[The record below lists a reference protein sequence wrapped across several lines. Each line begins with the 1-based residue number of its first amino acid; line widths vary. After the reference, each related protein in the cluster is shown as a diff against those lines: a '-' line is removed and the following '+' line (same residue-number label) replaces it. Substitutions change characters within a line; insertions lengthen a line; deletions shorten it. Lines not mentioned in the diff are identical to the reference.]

1 VTERE
6 EHNEALMAATYRALC
21 EHGYADLTMADIA
34 READRSTSL
43 LHYHY
48 DTKEGLL
55 VAFLDYLLD
64 EFGETIDGRA
74 DDDPERRL
82 RVLLDRL
89 IYGPGAA
96 GDEGPFADEPDPDE
110 DFHTAMF
117 ELRAQAPYVPAYRE
131 AIASHDDYLHALTVE
146 ILEAGMSAGVFRE
159 ANPDVV
165 AATLLAA
172 VRGDRVRA
180 IVLGDDSATDAVRE
194 GIETYVLDALL
205 VDGATAADPRP
216 DAEEAGR

>member
-1 VTERE
+1 
-6 EHNEALMAATYRALC
+6 
-21 EHGYADLTMADIA
+21 
-34 READRSTSL
+34 
-43 LHYHY
+43 
-48 DTKEGLL
+48 
-55 VAFLDYLLD
+55 
-64 EFGETIDGRA
+64 
-74 DDDPERRL
+74 
-82 RVLLDRL
+82 
-89 IYGPGAA
+89 
-96 GDEGPFADEPDPDE
+96 
-110 DFHTAMF
+110 
-117 ELRAQAPYVPAYRE
+117 
-131 AIASHDDYLHALTVE
+131 
-146 ILEAGMSAGVFRE
+146 MSAGVFRE

>member
-6 EHNEALMAATYRALC
+6 EHHEALMAATYRALC

-34 READRSTSL
+34 READRSTAL

-82 RVLLDRL
+82 RALLDRL
-89 IYGPGAA
+89 IYGPGA
-96 GDEGPFADEPDPDE
+96 GGEEGPFADEPAPGE
-110 DFHTAMF
+110 DFHKAMF
-117 ELRAQAPYVPAYRE
+117 ELRAQAPYVPAYQE
-131 AIASHDDYLHALTVE
+131 AIATHDDYLHALAVE
-146 ILEAGMSAGVFRE
+146 ILEEGMSAGVFRE

-216 DAEEAGR
+216 DAGEAGR